1 MPCKKMRSQYN
12 WTPNDYEMSFDTTL
26 IPSNIDIHN
35 TGELSLQL
43 QSRSPLGKVIHLVL
57 DEENTDVANTVEL
70 FSEVSLT
77 FENKTKEVKIR

>member
-1 MPCKKMRSQYN
+1 MPCKKMRTKYN
-12 WTPNDYEMSFDTTL
+12 WSPNDYEMSFDTKL

-43 QSRSPLGKVIHLVL
+43 QSRTPLGKVIHLVL

-70 FSEVSLT
+70 FSELSLT
-77 FENKTKEVKIR
+77 FENKTKEVKIK